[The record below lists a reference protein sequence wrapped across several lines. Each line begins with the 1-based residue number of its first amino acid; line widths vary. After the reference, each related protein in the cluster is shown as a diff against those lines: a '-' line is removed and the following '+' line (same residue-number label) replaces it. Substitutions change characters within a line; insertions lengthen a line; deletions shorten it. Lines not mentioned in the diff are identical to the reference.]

1 MYKTTRKI
9 RGLVLVLVAIL
20 ICAAA
25 GGLFVPR
32 VTAETASEDTE
43 LRNSLQK
50 VSRVW
55 QTVEQHYAEPV
66 EAEKVIYNGAIP
78 GMLRS
83 LDPHSNFFDPKSF
96 ALLREEQR
104 GRYYGVGMTVTP
116 RDGKTIVLAPFVGS
130 PAYKAGLRPGDVI
143 VQVDETPT
151 DNLTTT
157 EVAELL
163 KGPKGTTVRIL
174 VLREG
179 DPEPLPFMIVRD
191 EIPRLSIEHAFR
203 IAPDVGYIRIASFNE
218 TTSKELRDQLEEM
231 QTGTLK
237 GLVLDLRNNPGG
249 LLAEGV
255 NVADVFLQRGQLIVS
270 HRGRASR
277 EKRYFATRGNRGQ
290 NFPLVVLINRFTAS
304 AAEIVSGAV
313 QDHDR
318 GLIVGEASFGK
329 GLVQTVYPLSEN
341 TGLALTTAKYYTPSG
356 RLIQREYS
364 GVSLYDYFNN
374 KENKDNGGSG
384 RTDVRTTD
392 SGRPV
397 YGGGGISPD
406 AEIPERQLNRFQ
418 ESLVRSYAFFNFAR
432 RYLAEHKTIPSD
444 FEVADAVQDRF
455 RQFLQ
460 EEKISFT
467 EAELMENQT
476 YIRNSIKMELVLSVF
491 GMNEAYKL
499 EAAADPQIQK
509 AIELLPQ
516 AAALLENAKQ
526 MMARKEIQ

>member
-1 MYKTTRKI
+1 MNKPTRKI
-9 RGLVLVLVAIL
+9 RGLVLVLAVIL
-20 ICAAA
+20 ICAVA
-25 GGLFVPR
+25 GGLFGPR

-43 LRNSLQK
+43 LRNSLLK
-50 VSRVW
+50 VSRVL
-55 QTVEQHYAEPV
+55 QTVEAHYAEPV

-96 ALLREEQR
+96 ALMREEQR

-130 PAYKAGLRPGDVI
+130 PAYKAGLRPGDI
-143 VQVDETPT
+143 IIQVDETPT

-163 KGPKGTTVRIL
+163 KGPKGTAVRIL

-179 DPEPLPFMIVRD
+179 DSEPLPFMIVRD

-203 IAPDVGYIRIASFNE
+203 IAPDVGYIRIATFNE
-218 TTSKELRDQLEEM
+218 TTSKELRDKLEEM
-231 QTGTLK
+231 NTGTLK

-270 HRGRASR
+270 HRGRSSR

-290 NFPLVVLINRFTAS
+290 NFPLVVLINRYTAS

-374 KENKDNGGSG
+374 KENKDNGGSA

-418 ESLVRSYAFFNFAR
+418 QSLVRGYAFFNFAR

-444 FEVADAVQDRF
+444 FEVADAVLDRF

-460 EEKISFT
+460 EGKIPFT

-526 MMARKEIQ
+526 MMAQKEIQ